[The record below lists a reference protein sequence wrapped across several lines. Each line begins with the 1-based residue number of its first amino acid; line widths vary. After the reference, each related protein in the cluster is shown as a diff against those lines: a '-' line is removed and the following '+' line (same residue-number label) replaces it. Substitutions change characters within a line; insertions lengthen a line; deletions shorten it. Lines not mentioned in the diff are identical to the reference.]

1 MINSNKKC
9 EYCQNG
15 LCTFYR
21 DIEEQYDDEQ
31 DGLPTDQQVTSC
43 YELTIGVMVVKNV
56 SSVLNE
62 LNNI

>member
-31 DGLPTDQQVTSC
+31 DGLPTD
-43 YELTIGVMVVKNV
+43 
-56 SSVLNE
+56 
-62 LNNI
+62 